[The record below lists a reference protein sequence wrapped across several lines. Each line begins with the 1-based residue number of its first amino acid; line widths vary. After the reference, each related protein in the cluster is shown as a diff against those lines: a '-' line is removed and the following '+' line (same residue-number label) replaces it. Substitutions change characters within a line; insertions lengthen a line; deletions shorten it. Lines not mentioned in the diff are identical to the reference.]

1 MHFNEVSFVSRSFD
15 RKLVVFF
22 RLWGN
27 LVNPLLP
34 NISMYILHTVLYL
47 FPKVLTILFS
57 ILFSTYFP
65 RYWRGELFFNAF
77 NLVIIFFILIILI
90 LNVWFKEKL
99 DASHF

>member
-1 MHFNEVSFVSRSFD
+1 MYFNEVSFVSRSFD

-27 LVNPLLP
+27 LVYPLLP

-47 FPKVLTILFS
+47 FPKVLTRGIV
-57 ILFSTYFP
+57 STI
-65 RYWRGELFFNAF
+65 RSF